1 MVAIYLMLTFAQ
13 KQNMTETIAYIKE
26 SLRDLYPSSEVSSL
40 VRLIMERVCNIQPH
54 HFLFCKDKELPESE
68 KSRIHDIV
76 ERLKQMEPI
85 QYILGT
91 ADFYSLQFEVDPSVL
106 IPRPE
111 TEELVEQVILDNAD
125 KKIKILDI
133 GTGSGCIAVTLRK
146 HLKKASVIATD
157 ISAEALVTARRN
169 AKRNNTTVTFIQT
182 DILDPEKAEMD
193 IPFILDVIVSNPPYI
208 AAAEEAEVMAEVL
221 HHEPHS
227 ALFSEQDG
235 LRHLHAVIRA
245 GQQALKPGGLIA
257 MEHGYRQGEA
267 VRRLLMEAGY
277 NAPRTEQDLAGLD
290 RCTWARRG

>member
-1 MVAIYLMLTFAQ
+1 M
-13 KQNMTETIAYIKE
+13 NETIAYIKE

-157 ISAEALVTARRN
+157 ISAEALATARRN

-208 AAAEEAEVMAEVL
+208 KEEEKKDMERNVL
-221 HHEPHS
+221 DYEPHL
-227 ALFSEQDG
+227 ALFVPDNDPLLYYWHIAHFG
-235 LRHLHAVIRA
+235 KKKLRRNGRLYFEINAACGNMVVEMLEEEGYKNIE
-245 GQQALKPGGLIA
+245 LI
-257 MEHGYRQGEA
+257 
-267 VRRLLMEAGY
+267 
-277 NAPRTEQDLAGLD
+277 QDLSGRD
-290 RCTWARRG
+290 RIIKARK